1 MTAFLFSYI
10 VIVFVGTLIMH
21 LGPKCK
27 VWRALPMSRD
37 EDTGEDAHR
46 HLDDHRRLLVF
57 VWMLEMVF
65 ILEAVILSL
74 RSGRISK
81 ATGLDWEAYFTL
93 FCLKGLELL
102 AQAALAVRRIQP
114 GRVFALTAF
123 VQGTVTGMWPF
134 ISDSYDM
141 LKDVIFCALCWSS
154 ASIALNALGVLA
166 FVYLIGLHAF
176 LILDTHG
183 LVALTGGWLPVLN
196 AEAKEPKQLSTLG
209 ITDLLLSMVYEQ
221 VNPSKRRLLLMENL
235 PQAAVAFVYFRIEGG
250 SAAVVLLG
258 FVIPLLQMVLGSLL
272 HSLLQ
277 NQLGPWFGHKLNLA
291 IDAGSMPL
299 ERRWREEA
307 SFAENIELF
316 RKAAPCCKHFVKTF
330 PTLRETDALSEDQLN
345 ALQLACEFI
354 TSDVSLSIQRLQLSA
369 CDRAWVE
376 ALVTAYKAGDESN
389 NPKVAQALV
398 SVCKSQQMDRIHIQA
413 LAEFCKPTKK
423 TCMNMDKRPLESE
436 HIQARIRACYCAHC
450 SLIIALHSFARI
462 IATSTDVNPNCDL
475 SYENKG
481 MAGISMK

>member
-1 MTAFLFSYI
+1 MTAFLFCYI

-27 VWRALPMSRD
+27 SDVVWHALPLSRD
-37 EDTGEDAHR
+37 EDTGEDVHR
-46 HLDDHRRLLVF
+46 REDDHRRLLVF

-272 HSLLQ
+272 HSLQ

-299 ERRWREEA
+299 ERWREEA
-307 SFAENIELF
+307 SFAQKKKSF
-316 RKAAPCCKHFVKTF
+316 SAK
-330 PTLRETDALSEDQLN
+330 
-345 ALQLACEFI
+345 
-354 TSDVSLSIQRLQLSA
+354 QRLAASA
-369 CDRAWVE
+369 SSRVF
-376 ALVTAYKAGDESN
+376 L
-389 NPKVAQALV
+389 L
-398 SVCKSQQMDRIHIQA
+398 
-413 LAEFCKPTKK
+413 
-423 TCMNMDKRPLESE
+423 
-436 HIQARIRACYCAHC
+436 
-450 SLIIALHSFARI
+450 
-462 IATSTDVNPNCDL
+462 
-475 SYENKG
+475 
-481 MAGISMK
+481 

>member
-27 VWRALPMSRD
+27 SDVVWHALPMSRD

-209 ITDLLLSMVYEQ
+209 ITDLLLSIVYEQ
-221 VNPSKRRLLLMENL
+221 VTPSKRRLLLMENL

-258 FVIPLLQMVLGSLL
+258 FVIPLLQIVSGSLL
-272 HSLLQ
+272 HSLVQ

-330 PTLRETDALSEDQLN
+330 PTLRQADTLSEDQLN
-345 ALQLACEFI
+345 TLQLACEFI

-376 ALVTAYKAGDESN
+376 ALVTAYKAGDKNN

-398 SVCKSQQMDRIHIQA
+398 SMCKSQPKDRIHIQE
-413 LAEFCKPTKK
+413 LAEAVKQTKR
-423 TCMNMDKRPLESE
+423 NNIAMDSRPVEGKY
-436 HIQARIRACYCAHC
+436 IQAWIRALNCTYCHC
-450 SLIIALHSFARI
+450 IHS
-462 IATSTDVNPNCDL
+462 DYNGNCQ
-475 SYENKG
+475 EHFT
-481 MAGISMK
+481 

>member
-46 HLDDHRRLLVF
+46 HLDDHRRLLMF

-316 RKAAPCCKHFVKTF
+316 RKAAPCCERFVKSF
-330 PTLRETDALSEDQLN
+330 PTLREADTLSEDQLN
-345 ALQLACEFI
+345 TLQLACEFI

-376 ALVTAYKAGDESN
+376 ALVTAYKAGDKNN

-398 SVCKSQQMDRIHIQA
+398 SMCKSQPMDRIHIQA
-413 LAEFCKPTKK
+413 LAEAVKQTKRN
-423 TCMNMDKRPLESE
+423 CIAMDGRPVEGKY
-436 HIQARIRACYCAHC
+436 IQASIRALNCTYCHC
-450 SLIIALHSFARI
+450 IHS
-462 IATSTDVNPNCDL
+462 DYNGN
-475 SYENKG
+475 
-481 MAGISMK
+481 